1 MSNHLARLSVSQS
14 SKPPPALYRPPQ
26 GIFIAL
32 LALLFFAFMSPRPA
46 EAQTYYWQPGYGHG
60 YAGCTTAGCPTAYSS
75 CQAYA
80 DANAPSGYV
89 ALFYP
94 NAYPGGSHIYYI
106 CWVNTSGSSGESN
119 ISLSC
124 PGGTYIDP
132 YSGVAGCDPYAATVM
147 SPANGGGGG
156 CPTCN
161 SANPGSLPGG
171 GVGINDDWDN
181 GTGFVWSAGTA
192 YAGAPVDIATGNV
205 FYQVTDY
212 TTGGQNPLSFTRSY
226 NSRLANFTSLGSNW
240 TSNFSSSFSVPY
252 YGAGGFFLTRGTG
265 QVLPFTLVS
274 GVTYVAGADVDVSA
288 TYISGSSYS
297 FTDENDTVDVYQ
309 GGSGYGYL
317 QTRTFR
323 NGYKQTMHYTGSQLT
338 SVTDSY
344 SRTLTFTYN
353 TNGTLA
359 TLTTPEGTVITYGYT
374 ASNSGPLLTSVS
386 YSTSPATSVS
396 YSYASVPIIGVGTIP
411 WLTQVTDENS
421 NNYLSWTYDN
431 YGRALTS
438 QKGNGSNAD
447 VVTFSYNDAT
457 LTNTVT
463 NALGVADSY
472 TFTTIQNRPK
482 VTSISRAATSTT
494 AAATRSI
501 TYDSNGYK
509 ASETDWD
516 GNSTTYTNN
525 THGLPTQVVGAS
537 GSSVARTATI
547 VYDATWTRLPDS
559 ITTPGLTTSFT
570 YDSSGE
576 VLTKTL
582 TDTTTTTIP
591 YSTNGQTRT
600 WTNTWSNYLLATT
613 KSPNGNTTT
622 FGYNSSGALTSIT
635 DALSHVTNI
644 TSVTAGGRP
653 LTIVDPNSVT
663 TTLTYSPRQW
673 VTSSAV
679 SGTGGTFTTT
689 YTYDA
694 TGDQTKTTL
703 PDGSYIANAYDTAHR
718 LTKKTDALGNYI
730 AYTLDALGD
739 KTQSNIYN
747 SSATLERQH
756 SATFD
761 ALGRILTDVG
771 GVSGQTTTFTYDKN
785 GNVLTV
791 KDPDSNTTTRG
802 YDALNRVS
810 TSTDASSGVT
820 TWTYDAHN
828 RPLTITDPNSNATA
842 FVYNGFGNAIQ
853 QASPDTG
860 TTVYHYD
867 SDGNLTQK
875 VDAASVTV
883 NATYDALDRLSTRAY
898 PADSTQNVTF
908 TYDQHTSPYGF
919 GIGRLTSVS
928 DAAGCCY
935 AIGYDERGNATYAS
949 RTIGSGNAT
958 IDPTYDAASRVNGLT
973 YPSGLVVAWSRDA
986 AGNITGMSVTPPG
999 AGSATFATITN
1010 APFGPPTAIN
1020 FGSGLNTSITLDGDY
1035 RITNITASGTATL
1048 MNQTYGLDNASNVT
1062 TVTDSVNAANT
1073 QTLGYDALNRLTS
1086 ASSGTGG
1093 YGTLAWGYDHNGN
1106 LTSRTAGGTSYSYS
1120 YTSGTNRLAGVTWPG
1135 NSETLGYTA
1144 NGNINSETLNSSNV
1158 FSGTYNVANRL
1169 AAVSNTPTALSS
1181 IVYDFGGQRFSK
1193 TDSGGSPITY
1203 IYDLQGHVLEETNSG
1218 VVKDYIYEGDTLVG
1232 IFLPASSTL
1241 YYVTTDRIGTPLLVT
1256 NSAQGA
1262 VWSTIYQPYGTTG
1275 AITGSITQN
1284 IRLPGQ
1290 YYDSETT
1297 TNYNMNR
1304 DYVPNWGR
1312 YMEADPIGLNG
1323 GLNPYRYAEANPL
1336 NKVDPLG
1343 LYTIVVVNNN
1353 GPVGSHAGFF
1363 ISNATVPSF
1372 IYDPYGHFDP
1382 SNGECACQNRNTGTL
1397 NSFVRDEQSPSRD
1410 NEFATIEGSS
1420 FPDYWYYQ
1428 AEDGPN
1434 VESYLFN
1441 TTPEQEAAL
1450 IQRAEAAGAPGFVP
1464 LDGTCAGQVS
1474 SVLSGIGPFQNLPIS
1489 DVPFQL
1495 GNGISTLSG
1504 GTRIYLPTTA
1514 P

>member
-1 MSNHLARLSVSQS
+1 MA
-14 SKPPPALYRPPQ
+14 
-26 GIFIAL
+26 
-32 LALLFFAFMSPRPA
+32 PRHA
-46 EAQTYYWQPGYGHG
+46 EAQTYNWQPGDSHN
-60 YAGCTTAGCPTAYSS
+60 YAGCTSAGCPTAYSS

-80 DANAPSGYV
+80 DDNAPSGYV
-89 ALFYP
+89 AQFYSYP
-94 NAYPGGSHIYYI
+94 YPGGSHIYYI
-106 CWVNTSGSSGESN
+106 CWVGTSGSSGERN
-119 ISLSC
+119 ISLACSSGY
-124 PGGTYIDP
+124 PDP
-132 YSGVAGCDPYAATVM
+132 S
-147 SPANGGGGG
+147 SSGGG
-156 CPTCN
+156 CVPYPATA
-161 SANPGSLPGG
+161 ANTENAGGPCACGPGVDSQSGPNDASNGNQPIQLASNDNASSPVINHS
-171 GVGINDDWDN
+171 GVVYDVD
-181 GTGFVWSAGTA
+181 
-192 YAGAPVDIATGNV
+192 PVDVATGNV
-205 FYQVTDY
+205 YYKVTDY

-226 NSRLANFTSLGSNW
+226 NSRAANFTPLGSNW
-240 TSNFSSSFSVPY
+240 TSNFFSSLSVPY
-252 YGAGGFFLTRGTG
+252 YGAGSFFLSRGTG
-265 QVLPFTLVS
+265 QILPFYLVS
-274 GVTYVAGADVDVSA
+274 GVTYKPNADIDVSA

-386 YSTSPATSVS
+386 YSTSPVTSVS
-396 YSYASVPIIGVGTIP
+396 YSYASLTYGTVP

-421 NNYLSWTYDN
+421 NNYRSWTYDS
-431 YGRALTS
+431 YGRALTA
-438 QKGNGSNAD
+438 QEGNGSTAN
-447 VVTFSYNDAT
+447 VTTFSYNDAT
-457 LTNTVT
+457 ATNTVT

-494 AAATRSI
+494 AAATRSF
-501 TYDSNGYK
+501 TYDSNGYM
-509 ASETDWD
+509 ATETDWD
-516 GNSTTYTNN
+516 GNTTTFTNN
-525 THGLPTQVVGAS
+525 THGLPTQIVEAS
-537 GSSVARTATI
+537 GSSVARTTTV
-547 VYDATWTRLPDS
+547 VYDSTWTRLPDS

-576 VLTKTL
+576 VLTKEL

-600 WTNTWSNYLLATT
+600 WTNTWSSHLLATT
-613 KSPNGNTTT
+613 KSPNSNTTT
-622 FGYNSSGALTSIT
+622 FGYNTSGALTSIA

-673 VTSSAV
+673 LLSSSVSTSA
-679 SGTGGTFTTT
+679 GARTTT

-694 TGDQTKTTL
+694 TGDLTKTTL
-703 PDGSYIANAYDTAHR
+703 PDSSYIANTYDTAHR
-718 LTKKTDALGNYI
+718 LTKQTDALGNYV

-761 ALGRILTDVG
+761 ALGRMLTDVG

-791 KDPDSNTTTRG
+791 KDPDSNTTTRV
-802 YDALNRVS
+802 YDALNRLS
-810 TSTDASSGVT
+810 TSTDATSGVA

-828 RPLTITDPNSNATA
+828 RPLTITDPNGNATA

-860 TTVYHYD
+860 TSVYHYD

-883 NATYDALDRLSTRAY
+883 NATYDALDRNITRTY
-898 PADSTQNVTF
+898 PADSTQNVSL

-935 AIGYDERGNATYAS
+935 SIGYDERGNATYAS
-949 RTIGSGNAT
+949 RTIGAGSAT
-958 IDPTYDAASRVNGLT
+958 IDPTYDAASRPSGLT
-973 YPSGLVVAWSRDA
+973 YPSGMAVAWGRDA
-986 AGNITGMSVTPPG
+986 AGYITSVSVTPSG
-999 AGSATFATITN
+999 GSPATLATLTN
-1010 APFGPPTAIN
+1010 ASFGPPTALN
-1020 FGSGLNTSITLDGDY
+1020 FGSGVNTSFTLDADY
-1035 RITNITASGTATL
+1035 RLTNITAAGSATL
-1048 MNQTYGLDNASNVT
+1048 MNQTYGLDNASNLT
-1062 TVTDSVNAANT
+1062 SVTDSVNAANT
-1073 QTLGYDALNRLTS
+1073 QTLGYDVLNRITS

-1106 LTSRTAGGTSYSYS
+1106 LTSRTAGGTSYTYS
-1120 YTSGTNRLAGVTWPG
+1120 YTTGTNQLAGVTWPS

-1144 NGNINSETLNSSNV
+1144 NGNVNSEVLNGTNV
-1158 FSGTYNVANRL
+1158 FTGTYNVANRL
-1169 AAVSNTPTALSS
+1169 SAASNTPTALSS
-1181 IVYDFGGQRFSK
+1181 IIYDALGQRFSK

-1218 VVKDYIYEGDTLVG
+1218 VVKDYIYKGDLLVG
-1232 IFLPASSTL
+1232 IFLPASGIV
-1241 YYVTTDRIGTPLLVT
+1241 YYVNTDRLGTPQLVT
-1256 NSAQGA
+1256 NSAQAA
-1262 VWSTIYQPYGTTG
+1262 VWSTTYQPYGTTG
-1275 AITGSITQN
+1275 TITSSITNN

-1312 YMEADPIGLNG
+1312 YLQADPIGLAG
-1323 GLNPYRYAEANPL
+1323 GLNPYRYADANPY
-1336 NKVDPLG
+1336 KYVDSRGLQVAIPGPAGIPL
-1343 LYTIVVVNNN
+1343 
-1353 GPVGSHAGFF
+1353 P
-1363 ISNATVPSF
+1363 
-1372 IYDPYGHFDP
+1372 
-1382 SNGECACQNRNTGTL
+1382 
-1397 NSFVRDEQSPSRD
+1397 
-1410 NEFATIEGSS
+1410 
-1420 FPDYWYYQ
+1420 
-1428 AEDGPN
+1428 
-1434 VESYLFN
+1434 
-1441 TTPEQEAAL
+1441 
-1450 IQRAEAAGAPGFVP
+1450 P
-1464 LDGTCAGQVS
+1464 L
-1474 SVLSGIGPFQNLPIS
+1474 P
-1489 DVPFQL
+1489 
-1495 GNGISTLSG
+1495 
-1504 GTRIYLPTTA
+1504 LPTTSGSNA
-1514 P
+1514 LARWLADLFSDDGDANVAVYVHYGYAADSPYFCDGLYPGSYATQGTTILTGEQAQQLLALPHDIPPDSFYLVTVPTTLPVQGPSTVQPTDVPPRTGGGTEVQFPEGTPPGSVSGPYPLPTN